1 MKRVERASPFN
12 QAIHFV
18 ITPSGL
24 FERPAFK
31 DFIAR
36 PIKRVTPKDEEQ
48 IMNIL
53 KRLLKE
59 LTDIE
64 GINAAVVVNRDGF
77 MIDGMMSVGQ
87 IDMEY
92 MAAIISA
99 GIGSSEQMARR
110 LELGSITL
118 NMVECEG
125 GVVMVILINDDAI
138 MAVVADLNVPLGS
151 VRYQIKKRIPDIR
164 NAL

>member
-1 MKRVERASPFN
+1 VNA
-12 QAIHFV
+12 Q
-18 ITPSGL
+18 GL
-24 FERPAFK
+24 FRLPTFK
-31 DFIAR
+31 DFKGQ
-36 PIKRVTPKDEEQ
+36 PIEKLAPKDEEKT
-48 IMNIL
+48 MNTL

-77 MIDGMMSVGQ
+77 MIDGMMTVGQ

-99 GIGSSEQMARR
+99 GVGSSEQMANR
-110 LELGSITL
+110 LELGAIAL
-118 NMVECEG
+118 NMVECER

-138 MAVVADLNVPLGS
+138 MAVVADPNVTLGS
-151 VRYQIKKRIPDIR
+151 VRYQIKKRISDIR